1 MILFVSLNFIRKI
14 SIRLLVNIVPATYCV
29 FFKQLA
35 DLISLPQQESYF
47 VQIRFAWFQ
56 ESITAG
62 DGHHLWSSLFHF
74 LYPLRCFLFFCF

>member
-1 MILFVSLNFIRKI
+1 MILFVSHYFIREI
-14 SIRLLVNIVPATYCV
+14 FIRLLVNTVPATYCV
-29 FFKQLA
+29 FFQQLA

-62 DGHHLWSSLFHF
+62 DGHHLRSPLFHF
-74 LYPLRCFLFFCF
+74 LYPLGCFLFFCF